1 MMAPPGLIERPQLDM
16 SNLRLL
22 SPNDPLFTEA
32 RHREEELMQK
42 VAEIWCCAL
51 CRDSTQE
58 PDAPLAFGKLKEHLR
73 RV

>member
-1 MMAPPGLIERPQLDM
+1 MMAPPELVQRPQLDM

-22 SPNDPLFTEA
+22 SPNDHLTTEA
-32 RHREEELMQK
+32 RHKEEELMEK

-51 CRDSTQE
+51 CRDSMKE
-58 PDAPLAFGKLKEHLR
+58 PDAPLPFTKLKEHLR